1 MGTGERGPAHQEG
14 YRRDIVERAM
24 NRLIDEGRAANPEEL
39 LSELKRSI
47 PFLFEGESALEK
59 EAMVL
64 EIDPANFRAEAISV
78 TTKLIDQSG
87 LTNAEFEAKVREN
100 QLRRE
105 GNYEINELLY
115 CSIHGE
121 SLSLHVHTN
130 STQSPM
136 QNYGKMKEGL
146 KILADRIRG
155 LPDHGGLKRIEGT
168 SWIIAEHPELL
179 ERLGFAVD
187 RDENGEVMV
196 NGQNGHASIDVE
208 AFLNKWRQ
216 GLGL

>member
-1 MGTGERGPAHQEG
+1 MGTGERGPVHQEG
-14 YRRDIVERAM
+14 YRRDIVERAV
-24 NRLIDEGRAANPEEL
+24 NRMVDERRATNPEDL
-39 LSELKRSI
+39 LRELKESI
-47 PFLFEGESALEK
+47 PFLFEGEGALEK

-64 EIDPANFRAEAISV
+64 GIDPANFRAEAISV
-78 TTKLIDQSG
+78 TTKLIEQSG
-87 LTNAEFEAKVREN
+87 LTNAEFEAKIREN
-100 QLRRE
+100 QLNRE

-121 SLSLHVHTN
+121 SLSLHVHTS

-187 RDENGEVMV
+187 RDENGEVIV
-196 NGQNGHASIDVE
+196 SGQNAHASIDVD
-208 AFLNKWRQ
+208 AFLEKW
-216 GLGL
+216 G